1 MRRIALLSLF
11 TAIALILSLVDS
23 ALPPLLPVPGVR
35 LGLANVVTLILLFA
49 VRSRDA
55 FLVLIL
61 RIILASVFAGQG
73 MSFLYSLVGGLLC
86 FLVIYLL
93 GRLLRHSFV
102 ILVSMCGAL
111 THNVGQLLVALWI
124 TQAPLI
130 LSYAPILV
138 LSALLTGAFTGLC
151 AMFSLRYLKPLF
163 KSYGDFPKTF

>member
-73 MSFLYSLVGGLLC
+73 MSFLYSLVGGYC
-86 FLVIYLL
+86 
-93 GRLLRHSFV
+93 
-102 ILVSMCGAL
+102 
-111 THNVGQLLVALWI
+111 
-124 TQAPLI
+124 
-130 LSYAPILV
+130 
-138 LSALLTGAFTGLC
+138 AF
-151 AMFSLRYLKPLF
+151 S
-163 KSYGDFPKTF
+163 